1 MPDTRNNM
9 TMRRNSRSIP
19 RGLYAITDNTLI
31 GGRLLD
37 SAEAAII
44 GGAVVVQY
52 RDKSDHHTRRLDEA
66 SALQQLCRSHNV
78 IFIVNDD
85 LELAAQIGAD
95 GLHIGQEDGSL
106 NNARQRLGAEAII
119 GVSCYNRFELA
130 QAAQAAG
137 ADYVAFGRFF
147 SSNIKP
153 NAVAANIELLK
164 RARDEVDVPV
174 VAIGGITAENGAQ
187 LVEAGADLLAV
198 ISDLFDY
205 PTTAEIT
212 AAAQRIQNIFK

>member
-1 MPDTRNNM
+1 MNKL
-9 TMRRNSRSIP
+9 SK
-19 RGLYAITDNTLI
+19 GLYAITDSRLI
-31 GGRLLD
+31 GERLVE
-37 SAEAAII
+37 SVEAAIL

-52 RDKSDHHTRRLDEA
+52 RDKSDDHAQRVDEA

-78 IFIVNDD
+78 LFIVNDD

-95 GLHIGQEDGSL
+95 GLHIGREDNSL
-106 NNARQRLGAEAII
+106 HEARQRLGAEAII
-119 GVSCYNRFELA
+119 GLSCYNRFELA
-130 QAAQAAG
+130 QAAEKSG

-153 NAVAANIELLK
+153 DAMGAHIELLE
-164 RARDEVDVPV
+164 RAREEINVPV

-198 ISDLFDY
+198 ISDIFDR
-205 PTTAEIT
+205 PTADEITTAT
-212 AAAQRIQNIFK
+212 QRFQSIFNI

>member
-1 MPDTRNNM
+1 M
-9 TMRRNSRSIP
+9 SRLA
-19 RGLYAITDNTLI
+19 RGLYAITDSRLI
-31 GGRLLD
+31 GERLVE
-37 SAEAAII
+37 SVEAAII

-52 RDKSDHHTRRLDEA
+52 RDKSADHTRRLKEA
-66 SALQQLCRSHNV
+66 TTLQQLCRDHNV
-78 IFIVNDD
+78 TFIVNDD

-95 GLHIGQEDGSL
+95 GLHIGQEDNSL
-106 NNARQRLGAEAII
+106 NEARQQLGTETII

-130 QAAQAAG
+130 QEAEDAG

-153 NAVAANIELLK
+153 DAVGAHLELLE
-164 RARDEVDVPV
+164 RAKNEITVPV

-198 ISDLFDY
+198 ISDLFDR
-205 PTTAEIT
+205 PTATEIT
-212 AAAQRIQNIFK
+212 AAAQRLQTLFN